1 MEANCELLKKTKV
14 VIFQKK
20 LRKEHKYK
28 FFLDKNS
35 VDIVS
40 QYTYLG
46 IKLTSNGKFSDGIEV
61 LREKSKFAMG
71 AFQKRFNLSRL
82 PVDIAN
88 KIFDSM
94 IMPILT
100 YSAEVW
106 GIYNKID
113 FEHWEKTPTEKAHLR
128 FCKSYLSLNRRAS
141 NYASRSEMGRFPL
154 KIAIDKQILKYF
166 FRLRDLNE
174 NTIVKQA
181 FILSEKLWKKGH
193 KSIHTYV
200 DSMQN
205 MYNFNQNILRE
216 SKYKESFTKK
226 LITYFIEIW
235 RNNIS
240 NSRKL
245 QLYSKIKSNYEPE
258 QYLNAIKNEKLKKS
272 LTKLRVSN
280 HILMI
285 EQGRYQNPKL
295 SREHRFCPI
304 CVRNGTEYVE
314 DESHLICDCPAYN
327 DLRENLFE
335 LLNDKMQIN
344 LSSLSQEIQTFT
356 ILNPDSSKCYQDIAL
371 FIYSCIRIRS
381 TLVI

>member
-1 MEANCELLKKTKV
+1 
-14 VIFQKK
+14 
-20 LRKEHKYK
+20 
-28 FFLDKNS
+28 
-35 VDIVS
+35 
-40 QYTYLG
+40 
-46 IKLTSNGKFSDGIEV
+46 
-61 LREKSKFAMG
+61 
-71 AFQKRFNLSRL
+71 
-82 PVDIAN
+82 
-88 KIFDSM
+88 
-94 IMPILT
+94 
-100 YSAEVW
+100 
-106 GIYNKID
+106 
-113 FEHWEKTPTEKAHLR
+113 
-128 FCKSYLSLNRRAS
+128 
-141 NYASRSEMGRFPL
+141 MGRFPL
-154 KIAIDKQILKYF
+154 QIAIDKQILEYF

-181 FILSEKLWKKGH
+181 FILSEKLWEKGH
-193 KSIHTYV
+193 KSIHSYA

-205 MYNFNQNILRE
+205 MYDFNQNILRE

-226 LITYFIEIW
+226 MITYFIEIW
-235 RNNIS
+235 RKSLS

-295 SREHRFCPI
+295 SREQRFCPI

-335 LLNDKMQIN
+335 LVNDKMQIN